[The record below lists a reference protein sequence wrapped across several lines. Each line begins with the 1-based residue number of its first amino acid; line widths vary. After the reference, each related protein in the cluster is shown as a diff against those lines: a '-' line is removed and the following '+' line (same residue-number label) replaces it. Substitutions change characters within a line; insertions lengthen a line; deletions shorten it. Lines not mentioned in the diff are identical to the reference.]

1 MNRRGWFSSRSLQDG
16 RYPEPAPTP
25 LVLPGEEGEPL
36 HLQVAA
42 EDPLHLPGQPL
53 QPLRGRGMPSR

>member
-1 MNRRGWFSSRSLQDG
+1 MEVLLQDG

-25 LVLPGEEGEPL
+25 LVLPGEEADPL

-42 EDPLHLPGQPL
+42 EDPFHLLGQPSS
-53 QPLRGRGMPSR
+53 RSGGRVMPSR